1 VNAKFGVSEFKS
13 VSEILNFHS
22 GPALRGDSFFCQFR
36 ALRTLYPGSSGSR
49 YLLLLQCILMK
60 AIVFTKYGSPENLE
74 LKESPDPVPKDNEVL
89 IRVRAS
95 SVNSW
100 DWEFLNGV
108 PFINRLMFGLLKPK
122 PGKQIL
128 GADIAGTVEVVGQ
141 NVTRFKPG
149 DEVFGDLWDNWGGF
163 AEYACAPESALEL
176 KPANASFEE
185 AAAVPQAGVLAL
197 QGLRKGGELN
207 SGRSVLINGAGGG
220 VGTFAI
226 QLAKLSNIEVT
237 AVDAA
242 HKLDII
248 RSVGADHVI
257 DFAQQDFTKS
267 GDQYDLIVDCQN
279 FRSMFDNKRALKP
292 GGTYAM
298 IGGSIP
304 RVYQLWMINL
314 LAPLTRDNRRL
325 CLVAEGPNKGLA
337 DLKQL
342 MESGKLVPVID
353 RTYPLSE
360 VPEAL
365 SYFGRGQHKG
375 KIAISI

>member
-1 VNAKFGVSEFKS
+1 
-13 VSEILNFHS
+13 
-22 GPALRGDSFFCQFR
+22 
-36 ALRTLYPGSSGSR
+36 
-49 YLLLLQCILMK
+49 MK
-60 AIVFTKYGSPENLE
+60 AVVFTKYGSPDNLE
-74 LKESPDPVPKDNEVL
+74 LKEVPDPVPKDNEVL
-89 IRVRAS
+89 IRVHAS

-122 PGKQIL
+122 QGKRIL
-128 GADIAGTVEVVGQ
+128 GADIAGTVEGVGQ
-141 NVTRFKPG
+141 NVTRFKSG

-163 AEYACAPESALEL
+163 AEYACAQESALEL
-176 KPANASFEE
+176 KPANASFEQ
-185 AAAVPQAGVLAL
+185 AAVVPQAGVLAL
-197 QGLRKGGELN
+197 QGLRKGGEL
-207 SGRSVLINGAGGG
+207 SAGQSVLINGAGGG
-220 VGTFAI
+220 VGTFAV
-226 QLAKLSNIEVT
+226 QLAKLSNMEVT

-248 RSVGADHVI
+248 HSVGADHVI
-257 DFAQQDFTKS
+257 DFAQQDFAKA
-267 GDQYDLIVDCQN
+267 GKQYDLIIDCQN

-314 LAPLTRDNRRL
+314 MAPLTRDDRKL

-365 SYFGRGQHKG
+365 RYFGRGQHKG